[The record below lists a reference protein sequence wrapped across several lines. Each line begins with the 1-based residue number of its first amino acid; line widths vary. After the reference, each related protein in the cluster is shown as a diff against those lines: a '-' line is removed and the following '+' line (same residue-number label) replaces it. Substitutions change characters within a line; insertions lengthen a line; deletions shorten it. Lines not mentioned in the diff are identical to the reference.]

1 MGIGM
6 VKNIKLLVYPVNDL
20 EQAKAFYGEF
30 LGVEPYVDSPY
41 YVGYRVGD
49 LEVGLDPNA
58 SGGPIAYVDVED
70 IRASLAGLTS
80 TGAEVVQDVRDVG
93 NGLLIAQVKDAG
105 GNVVGLRQQS

>member
-1 MGIGM
+1 MIWSRPKHSTANFSKWNRM
-6 VKNIKLLVYPVNDL
+6 ST
-20 EQAKAFYGEF
+20 A
-30 LGVEPYVDSPY
+30 PY

-105 GNVVGLRQQS
+105 GNVVGLRQPS